1 MIPCRI
7 PIRFSLIKSLSV
19 SMGAA
24 DFMRSL
30 SGEYFNAPA
39 TKFRSVKFI
48 TNMSEVFDK
57 VFDKD

>member
-1 MIPCRI
+1 
-7 PIRFSLIKSLSV
+7 
-19 SMGAA
+19 MGAA

-48 TNMSEVFDK
+48 TNISEVFDK